1 MLIMKNILL
10 TILFLMFVGFGLPSM
25 AVEVVFT
32 KGSDAQSKAVL
43 ADDGKCEDEI
53 TEYDRLLGITSASDE
68 DKASALAKRED
79 AISHRMTGRMEDCE
93 TLMREAL
100 DLIPE

>member
-1 MLIMKNILL
+1 MINILL
-10 TILFLMFVGFGLPSM
+10 TILFLMFATFSVN
-25 AVEVVFT
+25 AVEVDFT
-32 KGSDAQSKAVL
+32 KGSDEQSKATL
-43 ADDGKCEDEI
+43 ADNGKCEDEL

-68 DKASALAKRED
+68 DKASALTKRDE
-79 AISHRMTGRMEDCE
+79 AISKRMTGRMEDCE

>member
-1 MLIMKNILL
+1 MKHILL
-10 TILFLMFVGFGLPSM
+10 TILFLMFATFSVN
-25 AVEVVFT
+25 AVEVDFT
-32 KGSDAQSKAVL
+32 KGSDEQSKATL
-43 ADDGKCEDEI
+43 ADNGKCEDEL

-68 DKASALAKRED
+68 DKASALTKRDE
-79 AISHRMTGRMEDCE
+79 AISKRMTGRMEDCE

>member
-10 TILFLMFVGFGLPSM
+10 TIIFLMFATFSVN
-25 AVEVVFT
+25 AVEIDFT
-32 KGSDAQSKAVL
+32 SGSDSVDSSVPL
-43 ADDGKCEDEI
+43 GDNGKCVDEL

-68 DKASALAKRED
+68 DKASALVKREE
-79 AISHRMTGRMEDCE
+79 AISKRMTGRLEECE

>member
-10 TILFLMFVGFGLPSM
+10 TILFLMFATFSVN
-25 AVEVVFT
+25 AVEVDFT
-32 KGSDAQSKAVL
+32 SGSDTQSVTAL
-43 ADDGKCEDEI
+43 GDNGKCIDEI
-53 TEYDRLLGITSASDE
+53 TEYDRLLAITSASDG
-68 DKASALAKRED
+68 DKATALAKRDE
-79 AISHRMTGRMEDCE
+79 ALSLRLTGRMEDCE

>member
-1 MLIMKNILL
+1 MKNILL
-10 TILFLMFVGFGLPSM
+10 TILFLMFATFSVN
-25 AVEVVFT
+25 AVEVDFT
-32 KGSDAQSKAVL
+32 KGSDEQSKATL
-43 ADDGKCEDEI
+43 ADNGKCEDEL

-68 DKASALAKRED
+68 DKASALVKREE
-79 AISHRMTGRMEDCE
+79 AISKRMTGRMEDCE

>member
-1 MLIMKNILL
+1 MKNILL
-10 TILFLMFVGFGLPSM
+10 TILFLMFATFSVN
-25 AVEVVFT
+25 AVEVDFT
-32 KGSDAQSKAVL
+32 KGSDEQSKATL
-43 ADDGKCEDEI
+43 ADNGKCEDEL

-68 DKASALAKRED
+68 DKASALVKRDE
-79 AISHRMTGRMEDCE
+79 AISKRMTGRMEDCE

>member
-1 MLIMKNILL
+1 MKQFLL
-10 TILFLMFVGFGLPSM
+10 TLIFLLFCSPVW
-25 AVEVVFT
+25 AVEIDLSGGT
-32 KGSDAQSKAVL
+32 DALNVPTL
-43 ADDGKCEDEI
+43 ADNGKCEDEI

-68 DKASALAKRED
+68 DKASALTKRDE
-79 AISHRMTGRMEDCE
+79 AVSKRMTGRQEECE